1 MSIIV
6 TGGAGMIG
14 SNIIEGL
21 NKSGHNDIIVVD
33 HLKNG
38 EKFRNISD
46 LDISDYY
53 DKKDFISLIRDRNDF
68 GQIDAVYHEGACSNT
83 LEWDGQYM
91 MENNYEYSKVLLH
104 YCMDKKI
111 PFFYASSA
119 ATYGDSTVYKEN
131 PENENPINIYGYSKY
146 LFDQY
151 VRLHE
156 SSFESQVV
164 GFRYFNVYGPKEQH
178 KGSMASVAFHLNN
191 QIIAGEN
198 PKLFEG
204 SGGFDNGEQR
214 RDFIFVGDVVKV
226 NLWMMAHPDVSGIFN
241 IGTGNSQS
249 FNEVANSV
257 INYHGKGEINYIP
270 FPDELKDNYQSFTE
284 ADLTKLRTTGFD
296 GSFKTVQEGIKEYM
310 QWLHRSEPA
319 SKYLLLQRH
328 LQI

>member
-33 HLKNG
+33 HLKDG

-53 DKKDFISLIRDRNDF
+53 DKKDFISLVRNRNDF
-68 GQIDAVYHEGACSNT
+68 GQVDAVYHEGACSNT

-104 YCMDKKI
+104 YCLDKKI

-119 ATYGDSTVYKEN
+119 AAYGDSTVYKEN
-131 PENENPINIYGYSKY
+131 PDNENPINIYGYSKY

-151 VRLHE
+151 VRRHE

-178 KGSMASVAFHLNN
+178 KGSMASVAFHFNN
-191 QIIAGEN
+191 QIEAGEN

-214 RDFIFVGDVVKV
+214 RDFIFVGDVVNV
-226 NLWMMAHPDVSGIFN
+226 NLWMMVHPDVSGIFN

-270 FPDELKDNYQSFTE
+270 FPDELKNNYQSFTE

-296 GSFKTVQEGIKEYM
+296 SSFKTVQEGVKEYM
-310 QWLHRSEPA
+310 QWLHRS
-319 SKYLLLQRH
+319 
-328 LQI
+328 

>member
-1 MSIIV
+1 MV
-6 TGGAGMIG
+6 
-14 SNIIEGL
+14 
-21 NKSGHNDIIVVD
+21 SG
-33 HLKNG
+33 
-38 EKFRNISD
+38 
-46 LDISDYY
+46 
-53 DKKDFISLIRDRNDF
+53 DKKDFISLIKDRKDF
-68 GQIDAVYHEGACSNT
+68 GKIDAVYHEGACSNT
-83 LEWDGQYM
+83 LEWDAQYM

-151 VRLHE
+151 VRRHE

-178 KGSMASVAFHLNN
+178 KKSMASVAFHFNN
-191 QIIAGEN
+191 QIEAGEN

-270 FPDELKDNYQSFTE
+270 FPDELKGNYQSFTE

-296 GSFKTVQEGIKEYM
+296 DSFKTVQEGVKEYM
-310 QWLHRSEPA
+310 QWLHRS
-319 SKYLLLQRH
+319 
-328 LQI
+328 

>member
-53 DKKDFISLIRDRNDF
+53 DKKVFISLIKDRNDF

-104 YCMDKKI
+104 YCLDRKI

-151 VRLHE
+151 VRRHE

-178 KGSMASVAFHLNN
+178 KGSMASVAFHFNN
-191 QIIAGEN
+191 QIETGEN

-226 NLWMMAHPDVSGIFN
+226 NLWMMAHPDVTGIFN

-249 FNEVANSV
+249 FNEIANSV

-270 FPDELKDNYQSFTE
+270 FPEELKGNYQSFTE
-284 ADLTKLRTTGFD
+284 ADLTKLRITGFD
-296 GSFKTVQEGIKEYM
+296 DSFKTVQEGVKEYM
-310 QWLHRSEPA
+310 QWLHRS
-319 SKYLLLQRH
+319 
-328 LQI
+328 

>member
-104 YCMDKKI
+104 YCLDRKI

-151 VRLHE
+151 VRRHE

-178 KGSMASVAFHLNN
+178 KGSMASVAFHFNN
-191 QIIAGEN
+191 QIEAGEN

-226 NLWMMAHPDVSGIFN
+226 NLWMMAHSDVSGIFN

-296 GSFKTVQEGIKEYM
+296 GSFKTVQEGVKEYM
-310 QWLHRSEPA
+310 QWLHRS
-319 SKYLLLQRH
+319 
-328 LQI
+328 

>member
-53 DKKDFISLIRDRNDF
+53 DKKDFISLIKDRNDF

-104 YCMDKKI
+104 YCLDRKI

-151 VRLHE
+151 VRRHE

-178 KGSMASVAFHLNN
+178 KGSMASVAFHFNN
-191 QIIAGEN
+191 QIETGEN

-226 NLWMMAHPDVSGIFN
+226 NLWMMAHSEVSGIFN

-296 GSFKTVQEGIKEYM
+296 SPFKTVQEGVKEYM
-310 QWLHRSEPA
+310 QWLHRS
-319 SKYLLLQRH
+319 
-328 LQI
+328 

>member
-1 MSIIV
+1 MSIVV

-21 NKSGHNDIIVVD
+21 NKSGHHDIIVVD

-38 EKFRNISD
+38 GKFRNISG
-46 LDISDYY
+46 LDISDYF
-53 DKKDFISLIRDRNDF
+53 DKQDFISLIKDGNDF

-83 LEWDGQYM
+83 LELDGQYM

-104 YCMDKKI
+104 YCLDRKI

-119 ATYGDSTVYKEN
+119 AAYGDSTVYKEN
-131 PENENPINIYGYSKY
+131 SKNENPINIYGYSKY

-151 VRLHE
+151 VRQYE

-178 KGSMASVAFHLNN
+178 KGSMASVAFHFNN

-257 INYHGKGEINYIP
+257 INYHEKGKINYIP
-270 FPDELKDNYQSFTE
+270 FPDELKDKYQSFTE
-284 ADLTKLRTTGFD
+284 ADLTKLRRTGYD
-296 GSFKTVQEGIKEYM
+296 GSFKTVQEGVKKYM
-310 QWLHRSEPA
+310 QWLNR
-319 SKYLLLQRH
+319 Y
-328 LQI
+328 

>member
-53 DKKDFISLIRDRNDF
+53 DKKDFISLIKDRNDF

-104 YCMDKKI
+104 YCLDRKI

-151 VRLHE
+151 VRRHE

-178 KGSMASVAFHLNN
+178 KGSMASVAFHFNN
-191 QIIAGEN
+191 QIEAGEN

-226 NLWMMAHPDVSGIFN
+226 NLWMMAHSDVSGIFN

-296 GSFKTVQEGIKEYM
+296 GSFKTVQEGVKEYM
-310 QWLHRSEPA
+310 QWLHRS
-319 SKYLLLQRH
+319 
-328 LQI
+328 

>member
-1 MSIIV
+1 
-6 TGGAGMIG
+6 
-14 SNIIEGL
+14 
-21 NKSGHNDIIVVD
+21 
-33 HLKNG
+33 
-38 EKFRNISD
+38 
-46 LDISDYY
+46 
-53 DKKDFISLIRDRNDF
+53 
-68 GQIDAVYHEGACSNT
+68 
-83 LEWDGQYM
+83 
-91 MENNYEYSKVLLH
+91 MENNYGYSKMLLH
-104 YCMDKKI
+104 YCLERKI

-119 ATYGDSTVYKEN
+119 AIYGDGSVFIEDPK
-131 PENENPINIYGYSKY
+131 NENPINIYGYSKY

-151 VRLHE
+151 VRRHE

-178 KGSMASVAFHLNN
+178 KGSMASVAFHFNN
-191 QIIAGEN
+191 QIEAGEN

-296 GSFKTVQEGIKEYM
+296 GSFKTVQEGVKEYM
-310 QWLHRSEPA
+310 QWLHRS
-319 SKYLLLQRH
+319 
-328 LQI
+328 

>member
-53 DKKDFISLIRDRNDF
+53 DKKDFISLIKDRNDF

-104 YCMDKKI
+104 YCLDRKI

-151 VRLHE
+151 VRRHE

-178 KGSMASVAFHLNN
+178 KGSMASVAFHFNN
-191 QIIAGEN
+191 QIETGEN

-226 NLWMMAHPDVSGIFN
+226 NLWMMAHSEVSGIFN

-296 GSFKTVQEGIKEYM
+296 GSFKTVQEGVKEYM
-310 QWLHRSEPA
+310 QWLHRN
-319 SKYLLLQRH
+319 
-328 LQI
+328 

>member
-53 DKKDFISLIRDRNDF
+53 DKKDFISLIKDRNDF

-104 YCMDKKI
+104 YCLDRKI

-151 VRLHE
+151 VRRHE

-178 KGSMASVAFHLNN
+178 KGSMASVAFHFNN
-191 QIIAGEN
+191 QIEAGEN

-226 NLWMMAHPDVSGIFN
+226 NLWMMAHSEVSGIFN

-270 FPDELKDNYQSFTE
+270 FPEELKDNYQSFTE

-296 GSFKTVQEGIKEYM
+296 GSFKTVQEGVKEYM
-310 QWLHRSEPA
+310 QWLHRS
-319 SKYLLLQRH
+319 
-328 LQI
+328 

>member
-14 SNIIEGL
+14 SNIIEEL
-21 NKSGHNDIIVVD
+21 NKSGHSDIIVVD

-53 DKKDFISLIRDRNDF
+53 DKKDFISLIRERNDF
-68 GQIDAVYHEGACSNT
+68 GQIDAVYHKGACSNT
-83 LEWDGQYM
+83 LELDGQYM
-91 MENNYEYSKVLLH
+91 MKNNYQYSKVLLH
-104 YCMDKKI
+104 YCLDRKI

-119 ATYGDSTVYKEN
+119 ATYGGSTVYKEN

-151 VRLHE
+151 VRRHE

-284 ADLTKLRTTGFD
+284 ADLSKLRTTGFED
-296 GSFKTVQEGIKEYM
+296 SFKTVQEGVKEYM
-310 QWLHRSEPA
+310 QWLHRS
-319 SKYLLLQRH
+319 
-328 LQI
+328 

>member
-53 DKKDFISLIRDRNDF
+53 DKKDFISLIKDRNDF

-104 YCMDKKI
+104 YCLDRKI

-151 VRLHE
+151 VRRHE

-178 KGSMASVAFHLNN
+178 KGSMASVAFHFNN
-191 QIIAGEN
+191 QIEAGEN

-226 NLWMMAHPDVSGIFN
+226 NLWMMAHSEVSGIFN

-270 FPDELKDNYQSFTE
+270 FPDKLKDNYQSFTE

-296 GSFKTVQEGIKEYM
+296 GSFKTVQEGVKEYM
-310 QWLHRSEPA
+310 QWLHRS
-319 SKYLLLQRH
+319 
-328 LQI
+328 

>member
-33 HLKNG
+33 HLKDG
-38 EKFRNISD
+38 KKFRNISN

-53 DKKDFISLIRDRNDF
+53 DKKDFISLIKERDDF

-83 LEWDGQYM
+83 LELDGQYM
-91 MENNYEYSKVLLH
+91 MKNNYQYSKVLLH
-104 YCMDKKI
+104 YCLDRKI

-131 PENENPINIYGYSKY
+131 LENENPINIYGYSKY

-178 KGSMASVAFHLNN
+178 KGSMASVAFHFNN
-191 QIIAGEN
+191 QIEAGEN

-214 RDFIFVGDVVKV
+214 RDFIFVGDVVKI
-226 NLWMMAHPDVSGIFN
+226 NLWMMAHSEVSGIFN

-296 GSFKTVQEGIKEYM
+296 GSFKTVQEGVKEYM
-310 QWLHRSEPA
+310 QWLHRS
-319 SKYLLLQRH
+319 
-328 LQI
+328 

>member
-53 DKKDFISLIRDRNDF
+53 DKKDFISLIKDRNDF

-104 YCMDKKI
+104 YCLDKKI

-151 VRLHE
+151 VRRHE

-178 KGSMASVAFHLNN
+178 KGSMASVAFHFNN
-191 QIIAGEN
+191 QIEAGEN

-226 NLWMMAHPDVSGIFN
+226 NLWMMAHSDVSGIFN

-296 GSFKTVQEGIKEYM
+296 GSFKTVQEGVKEYM
-310 QWLHRSEPA
+310 QWLHRS
-319 SKYLLLQRH
+319 
-328 LQI
+328 

>member
-53 DKKDFISLIRDRNDF
+53 DKKKFISLIRDRNDF

-151 VRLHE
+151 VRRHE
-156 SSFESQVV
+156 STFESQVV

-178 KGSMASVAFHLNN
+178 KGSMASVAFHFNN
-191 QIIAGEN
+191 QIETGEN

-270 FPDELKDNYQSFTE
+270 YPDELKDNYQSFTE

-296 GSFKTVQEGIKEYM
+296 GSFKTVQEGVKEYM
-310 QWLHRSEPA
+310 QWLHRS
-319 SKYLLLQRH
+319 
-328 LQI
+328 

>member
-21 NKSGHNDIIVVD
+21 NKSGHHDIIVVD
-33 HLKNG
+33 HLKNRK
-38 EKFRNISD
+38 KFRNISD
-46 LDISDYY
+46 LEISDYY
-53 DKKDFISLIRDRNDF
+53 DKKDFISLIKDGNDF
-68 GQIDAVYHEGACSNT
+68 GKIDAVHHEGACSDT

-104 YCMDKKI
+104 YCLDRKI

-151 VRLHE
+151 VRRYE

-178 KGSMASVAFHLNN
+178 KGSMASVAFHFNN

-226 NLWMMAHPDVSGIFN
+226 NLWMMAHPDVTGIFN

-296 GSFKTVQEGIKEYM
+296 GSFKTVQEGVKEYM
-310 QWLHRSEPA
+310 QWLQRS
-319 SKYLLLQRH
+319 
-328 LQI
+328 

>member
-33 HLKNG
+33 HLKDG

-53 DKKDFISLIRDRNDF
+53 DKKDFISLVRDRNDF
-68 GQIDAVYHEGACSNT
+68 GQVDAVYHEGACSNT

-104 YCMDKKI
+104 YCLDKKI

-119 ATYGDSTVYKEN
+119 AAYGDSTVYKEN
-131 PENENPINIYGYSKY
+131 PDNENPINIYGYSKY

-151 VRLHE
+151 VRRHE

-178 KGSMASVAFHLNN
+178 KGSMASVAFHFNN
-191 QIIAGEN
+191 QIEAGEN

-270 FPDELKDNYQSFTE
+270 FPDELKNNYQSFTE

-296 GSFKTVQEGIKEYM
+296 SSFKTVQEGVKEYM
-310 QWLHRSEPA
+310 QWLHRS
-319 SKYLLLQRH
+319 
-328 LQI
+328 

>member
-1 MSIIV
+1 M
-6 TGGAGMIG
+6 
-14 SNIIEGL
+14 
-21 NKSGHNDIIVVD
+21 K
-33 HLKNG
+33 
-38 EKFRNISD
+38 
-46 LDISDYY
+46 ISDYY
-53 DKKDFISLIRDRNDF
+53 DKKDFISLIKDGNDF

-83 LEWDGQYM
+83 LELDGQYM
-91 MENNYEYSKVLLH
+91 MKNNYQYSKVLLH
-104 YCMDKKI
+104 YCLDRKI

-131 PENENPINIYGYSKY
+131 SGNENPINIYGYSKY

-151 VRLHE
+151 VRQHE

-164 GFRYFNVYGPKEQH
+164 GFRYFNVYGPKEKH
-178 KGSMASVAFHLNN
+178 KGSMASVAFHFNN

-270 FPDELKDNYQSFTE
+270 FPDELKGNYQSFTE

-310 QWLHRSEPA
+310 QWLHRS
-319 SKYLLLQRH
+319 
-328 LQI
+328 

>member
-1 MSIIV
+1 
-6 TGGAGMIG
+6 
-14 SNIIEGL
+14 
-21 NKSGHNDIIVVD
+21 
-33 HLKNG
+33 
-38 EKFRNISD
+38 
-46 LDISDYY
+46 LD
-53 DKKDFISLIRDRNDF
+53 R
-68 GQIDAVYHEGACSNT
+68 
-83 LEWDGQYM
+83 
-91 MENNYEYSKVLLH
+91 
-104 YCMDKKI
+104 KI

-151 VRLHE
+151 VRRHK

-178 KGSMASVAFHLNN
+178 KGSMASVAFHFNN
-191 QIIAGEN
+191 QIEAGEN

-226 NLWMMAHPDVSGIFN
+226 NLWMMAHPDVTGIFN

-249 FNEVANSV
+249 FNEIANSV

-270 FPDELKDNYQSFTE
+270 FPEELKGNYQSFTE
-284 ADLTKLRTTGFD
+284 ADLTKLRITGFD
-296 GSFKTVQEGIKEYM
+296 DSFKTVQEGVKEYM
-310 QWLHRSEPA
+310 QWLHRS
-319 SKYLLLQRH
+319 
-328 LQI
+328 

>member
-53 DKKDFISLIRDRNDF
+53 DKKDFISLIKDRNDF

-104 YCMDKKI
+104 YCLDKKI

-119 ATYGDSTVYKEN
+119 AAYGDSTVYKEN

-164 GFRYFNVYGPKEQH
+164 GFRYFNVYGPKEKH
-178 KGSMASVAFHLNN
+178 KGSMASVAFHFNN
-191 QIIAGEN
+191 QIEAGEN

-296 GSFKTVQEGIKEYM
+296 GSFKTVQEGVKEYM
-310 QWLHRSEPA
+310 QWLHRS
-319 SKYLLLQRH
+319 
-328 LQI
+328 

>member
-53 DKKDFISLIRDRNDF
+53 DKKDFISLVRNRNDF

-104 YCMDKKI
+104 YCLDKKI

-119 ATYGDSTVYKEN
+119 AAYGDSTVYKEN
-131 PENENPINIYGYSKY
+131 PDNENPINIYGYSKY

-178 KGSMASVAFHLNN
+178 KGSMASVPFHFNN
-191 QIIAGEN
+191 QIEAGEN

-214 RDFIFVGDVVKV
+214 RDFIFVGDVVKI

-296 GSFKTVQEGIKEYM
+296 GSFKTVQEGVKEYM
-310 QWLHRSEPA
+310 QWLHRS
-319 SKYLLLQRH
+319 
-328 LQI
+328 

>member
-104 YCMDKKI
+104 YCLDRKI

-151 VRLHE
+151 VWRHE

-178 KGSMASVAFHLNN
+178 KGSMASVAFHFNN
-191 QIIAGEN
+191 QIEAGEN

-226 NLWMMAHPDVSGIFN
+226 NLWMMAHSEVSGIFN

-296 GSFKTVQEGIKEYM
+296 GSLKTVQEGVKEYM
-310 QWLHRSEPA
+310 QWLHRS
-319 SKYLLLQRH
+319 
-328 LQI
+328 

>member
-21 NKSGHNDIIVVD
+21 NKSGHHDIIVVD

-38 EKFRNISD
+38 MKFRNISD

-53 DKKDFISLIRDRNDF
+53 DKKDFISLIKDGNDF

-83 LEWDGQYM
+83 LELDGQYM

-104 YCMDKKI
+104 YCLDRKI

-119 ATYGDSTVYKEN
+119 AAYGDSTIYKEN
-131 PENENPINIYGYSKY
+131 SENENPINIYGYSKY

-151 VRLHE
+151 VRRYE

-178 KGSMASVAFHLNN
+178 KGSMASVAFHFNN

-226 NLWMMAHPDVSGIFN
+226 NLWMMAHPDVTGIFN

-296 GSFKTVQEGIKEYM
+296 GSFKTVQEGVKEYM
-310 QWLHRSEPA
+310 QWLQRS
-319 SKYLLLQRH
+319 
-328 LQI
+328 

>member
-21 NKSGHNDIIVVD
+21 NKSGHHDIIVVD

-38 EKFRNISD
+38 KKFRNISD
-46 LDISDYY
+46 LEISDYY
-53 DKKDFISLIRDRNDF
+53 DKKDFISLIKDGNDF

-83 LEWDGQYM
+83 LELDGQYM
-91 MENNYEYSKVLLH
+91 MKNNYQYSKVLLH
-104 YCMDKKI
+104 YCLDRKI

-131 PENENPINIYGYSKY
+131 SGNENPINIYGYSKY

-151 VRLHE
+151 VRQHE

-178 KGSMASVAFHLNN
+178 KGSMASVAFHFNN

-204 SGGFDNGEQR
+204 SGGFDNGEQC

-270 FPDELKDNYQSFTE
+270 FPDELKDKYQSFTE

-296 GSFKTVQEGIKEYM
+296 GSFKTVQEGVKEYM
-310 QWLHRSEPA
+310 QWINRT
-319 SKYLLLQRH
+319 
-328 LQI
+328 

>member
-53 DKKDFISLIRDRNDF
+53 DKKDFISLIRDRKDF

-151 VRLHE
+151 VRRHE

-191 QIIAGEN
+191 QIEAGEN

-270 FPDELKDNYQSFTE
+270 FPDELKGNYQSFTE

-310 QWLHRSEPA
+310 QWLHRS
-319 SKYLLLQRH
+319 
-328 LQI
+328 